1 MRRIAATAVVCL
13 AAMVAISPKAARA
26 QAGIETR
33 PAPATTLRMLDRISG
48 TVIDVDAA
56 AGQTLRYG
64 TLEISAQECRYP
76 LDNPTGD
83 AFAYLVIHDSRT
95 VVRDDADAAP
105 IFAGWMIASS
115 PAIMALDHPRYDVWV
130 LGCPSTSDQ

>member
-1 MRRIAATAVVCL
+1 MRRIAVAAVVCL
-13 AAMVAISPKAARA
+13 AAMVAMPPKAARA

-33 PAPATTLRMLDRISG
+33 PAPGATLRMLDRISG
-48 TVIDVDAA
+48 TVIDVDAP

-83 AFAYLVIHDSRT
+83 AFAYLVIHDGRI
-95 VVRDDADAAP
+95 VRDDGDAAP

-115 PAIMALDHPRYDVWV
+115 PAIVALDHPRYDVWV
-130 LGCPSTSDQ
+130 LGCLITSDQ